1 MYNATQMTLG
11 YARSDLVCPKDRCY
25 KVNSSSGLNV
35 RSGAGTNYSTI
46 VTVPNGT
53 YLEVLSVMDSV
64 SWCRVRVRTGN
75 DENTIGFVNYSYI
88 VQVNNNASPYLT

>member
-35 RSGAGTNYSTI
+35 RSGAGTNYGTI
-46 VTVPNGT
+46 VTVSQGT

-64 SWCRVRVRTGN
+64 SWCKVRGRTGS
-75 DENTIGFVNYSYI
+75 DENTIGFVAYSYI
-88 VQVNNNASPYLT
+88 VQVNPHSDPYLT